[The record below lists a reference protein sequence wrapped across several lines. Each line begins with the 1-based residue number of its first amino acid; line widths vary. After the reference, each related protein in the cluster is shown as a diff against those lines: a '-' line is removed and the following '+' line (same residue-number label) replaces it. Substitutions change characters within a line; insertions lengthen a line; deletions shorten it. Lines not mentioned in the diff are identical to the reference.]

1 MGMNAVAAASERENT
16 LLSFG
21 RAADHAAVA
30 MVEFDVQLGLS
41 SARLASFDC
50 TLLRSIV
57 VTLVCSMGDAGSV
70 CFDLPLSP
78 ASTRVSFCPSR
89 SGCTIS
95 PVAAFTFCS
104 LLRLCFTHQG
114 DGSSIYKVYH

>member
-1 MGMNAVAAASERENT
+1 HCSPLAAPPTTRPSSWSSST
-16 LLSFG
+16 SSLFK
-21 RAADHAAVA
+21 
-30 MVEFDVQLGLS
+30 LGLP

-57 VTLVCSMGDAGSV
+57 MTLVCSMGDAGSV

-78 ASTRVSFCPSR
+78 TSMRVSFCPSR

-95 PVAAFTFCS
+95 LVAASMFCS
-104 LLRLCFTHQG
+104 LLHLCFTHQG
-114 DGSSIYKVYH
+114 DGSNIYKICH

>member
-1 MGMNAVAAASERENT
+1 MGMNAVGAPPGGGSGRRASGRTHCSPLAALPTTRPSPWSSST
-16 LLSFG
+16 SSLFK
-21 RAADHAAVA
+21 
-30 MVEFDVQLGLS
+30 LGLS

-57 VTLVCSMGDAGSV
+57 VTLVCLMGDAG
-70 CFDLPLSP
+70 
-78 ASTRVSFCPSR
+78 

-95 PVAAFTFCS
+95 PVAASTFCS

>member
-57 VTLVCSMGDAGSV
+57 VTLVCSMGDAGS
-70 CFDLPLSP
+70 
-78 ASTRVSFCPSR
+78 
-89 SGCTIS
+89 GCTIS

>member
-1 MGMNAVAAASERENT
+1 MGMNAVGAAPGGGSGRRAS
-16 LLSFG
+16 G
-21 RAADHAAVA
+21 RTQCSPLAALPT
-30 MVEFDVQLGLS
+30 MRPSPWSSSTSGFFKLGLS

-57 VTLVCSMGDAGSV
+57 VALVCSMGDTG
-70 CFDLPLSP
+70 
-78 ASTRVSFCPSR
+78 

-95 PVAAFTFCS
+95 PVVVSMFCS
-104 LLRLCFTHQG
+104 LLRLCFTHQ